1 MTSWCGVSAEELERY
16 WPQAFNLVARACARS
31 NGRLTPEAV
40 FADLKAKQMQLWLVH
55 TDGKIEA
62 CFVTQIINYPGTRLC
77 NILLAAGKGRQRWQ
91 HWISI
96 LEDWAREQGC
106 NGAFLGAGGTQKY
119 LSKGICNGR
128 RKQACGQHHHDHN
141 FGAVGGTK
149 AIP

>member
-106 NGAFLGAGGTQKY
+106 NGMESVARLGWKRILRGW
-119 LSKGICNGR
+119 R
-128 RKQACGQHHHDHN
+128 H
-141 FGAVGGTK
+141 TK
-149 AIP
+149 ILIERDL